1 MANNAV
7 SASAR
12 GASFLILLQI
22 SSRAL
27 TFGLNQILL
36 RYLSPAL
43 LGTAVQLEL
52 YCISVLY
59 FSRESLR
66 VALQRRADG
75 LQAVVNLA
83 YLAVAAGLGVSV
95 LLGAALGPYFESLG
109 DVRYLRHAV
118 WCFGAAAVVELCAEP
133 GFVAAQQLLRYRVRA
148 SAEASATVA
157 KTVVTVAVVVDA
169 SRRGVDVGVLPFALG
184 QLAYASTLLVVYVG
198 YMAGGV
204 GEDGSSLL
212 PRRIQR

>member
-1 MANNAV
+1 MSTDAV
-7 SASAR
+7 TASAR
-12 GASFLILLQI
+12 GATFLILLQI

-27 TFGLNQILL
+27 TFALNQILL

-83 YLAVAAGLGVSV
+83 YLAVAAGV
-95 LLGAALGPYFESLG
+95 LVAAALGG
-109 DVRYLRHAV
+109 AYLRAIGGADDVPLLRQAV
-118 WCFGAAAVVELCAEP
+118 VVFGGAAVVELLAEP

-157 KTVVTVAVVVDA
+157 KTIVTVAVVVGA
-169 SRRGVDVGVLPFALG
+169 SRKGVDAGVLPFALG
-184 QLAYASTLLVVYVG
+184 QLVYAGTLLVVYVG

-204 GEDGSSLL
+204 AEDGSSLL
-212 PRRIQR
+212 PRKIQR